1 MKRVVEPEILDGL
14 ATNDP
19 AAVAS
24 RRDLRLINR
33 IMGNTRWLRRSLMLK
48 VRPQDL
54 VVELGAGDGSLGLSL
69 AWDGEYTGLDLAPMP
84 HAWPENFDWLQG
96 DLFKPNS
103 EASTRLQGASVV
115 IGGLI
120 LHHFSEEKLRELG
133 SLIRSARL
141 LIFCEPARR
150 GWHIWQGKALRLLG
164 INQVTRHDLPISVR
178 AGFLGNELSEMLGL
192 DLSDWSVRV
201 QTTFF
206 GAYRFVAE
214 RRSSAHE

>member
-1 MKRVVEPEILDGL
+1 MKRLVEPEILDGL
-14 ATNDP
+14 SADDP

-33 IMGNTRWLRRSLMLK
+33 IMGNTRWLRRALMLK

-54 VVELGAGDGSLGLSL
+54 VVELGAGDGSLGYSL

-84 HAWPENFDWLQG
+84 PSWPENFDWVQG
-96 DLFKPNS
+96 DFFQANS
-103 EASTRLQGASVV
+103 DAAARLQGASVV

-120 LHHFSEEKLRELG
+120 LHHFSEDQLRSLG
-133 SLIRSARL
+133 RSMRGARL

-150 GWHIWQGKALRLLG
+150 QWHIWQAKALRLLG
-164 INQVTRHDLPISVR
+164 INHVTQHDLPVSVR
-178 AGFLGNELSEMLGL
+178 AGFLGRELAASLGL
-192 DLSDWSVRV
+192 DESDWSVRV

>member
-14 ATNDP
+14 AADDP

-33 IMGNTRWLRRSLMLK
+33 IMGNTRWLRRALMLK

-54 VVELGAGDGSLGLSL
+54 VVELGAGDGALGLSL

-84 HAWPENFDWLQG
+84 PAWPENFDWVQE
-96 DLFKPNS
+96 DFFTQNS
-103 EASTRLQGASVV
+103 DASARLQGASVV
-115 IGGLI
+115 IGGLS

-133 SLIRSARL
+133 QLIRGARL

-150 GWHIWQGKALRLLG
+150 GWHIWQGKLLRVLG
-164 INQVTRHDLPISVR
+164 INHVTQHDLPVSVR
-178 AGFLGNELSEMLGL
+178 AGFLGNELAEMLGL

-201 QTTFF
+201 HTTFF
-206 GAYRFVAE
+206 GAYRLVAE